1 MPAADVDAGQAR
13 GHQRE
18 RDPELVALAEEVAGI
33 VELER
38 ERDAGRDRAERE
50 VALVPVEADA
60 EPLAALPEAAAHDAG
75 IGHRGGIRARLRTG
89 EPEAGNLLAL
99 GEARQPV
106 VLLRLGAEVQQQL
119 AGAERVR
126 HRCGDP
132 GWERTRRE
140 L

>member
-18 RDPELVALAEEVAGI
+18 RDADLVALAEEVVGI

-38 ERDAGRDRAERE
+38 EPDHGRDRAERD

-60 EPLAALPEAAAHDAG
+60 EHLAALPEAAAHDAG

-89 EPEAGNLLAL
+89 APAAGNLPAL
-99 GEARQPV
+99 RHARRALVP
-106 VLLRLGAEVQQQL
+106 LRLCAAV
-119 AGAERVR
+119 
-126 HRCGDP
+126 P
-132 GWERTRRE
+132 PP
-140 L
+140 

>member
-1 MPAADVDAGQAR
+1 MPAADVDARQAR
-13 GHQRE
+13 RHQRQG
-18 RDPELVALAEEVAGI
+18 DADLLALAEEAVGI

-38 ERDAGRDRAERE
+38 EPDHGRDRAERD

-60 EPLAALPEAAAHDAG
+60 EDLAALPDAAADDAG
-75 IGHRGGIRARLRTG
+75 IGHGGGIRARLRAG

-106 VLLRLGAEVQQQL
+106 VLLRLGAEVEQ
-119 AGAERVR
+119 
-126 HRCGDP
+126 
-132 GWERTRRE
+132 E